1 MIRSEREIVAT
12 SVLLYRA
19 CSTITHTKKKEKRF
33 FFSLLLQMALYSSLQ
48 HKAKIKSS
56 PLPSKFQT
64 GREKHI
70 KRS

>member
-19 CSTITHTKKKEKRF
+19 CSTITHKKKEKRF